1 MKRSFFHPYSKPLS
15 MVLSAIALAGV
26 LSACGTVAHTPTL
39 SDSEKVTTSSR
50 PDERESVNPSTAMN
64 HSSMGLGP
72 ADADYDLRFID
83 AMIPHHEGAIVMAKD
98 VLQKS
103 QKPELTQL
111 ATDIIKAQNQEIAQM
126 KEWRRSWYP
135 KASDTPMAWDDSMK
149 HMMAMSPEDMN
160 SMRMNMDLG
169 KAGDGYE
176 LRFTQ
181 AMIPH
186 HEAAVAMAEDVL
198 QKSKRPELLKLAQNI
213 ITSQQKEIDL
223 MKQWR
228 KNGNG
233 Q

>member
-1 MKRSFFHPYSKPLS
+1 MNRSFFRHYSKALS
-15 MVLSAIALAGV
+15 RVLSAIALAGV
-26 LSACGTVAHTPTL
+26 LSACSKEAP
-39 SDSEKVTTSSR
+39 TSSTK
-50 PDERESVNPSTAMN
+50 PTELSSPPVAMG
-64 HSSMGLGP
+64 HVAMGHGAMTLGP

-83 AMIPHHEGAIVMAKD
+83 AMIPHHEGAVVMAKD

-103 QKPELTQL
+103 QKPELKQL
-111 ATDIIKAQNQEIAQM
+111 ATDIIKAQNQEITQM

-169 KAGDGYE
+169 KAGDGYQ
-176 LRFTQ
+176 LRFVN

-186 HEAAVAMAEDVL
+186 HEAAVAMAKDVL

-213 ITSQQKEIDL
+213 ITSQQKEIDR
-223 MKQWR
+223 MNQWR